1 MNSKEL
7 LTLHDETCKVCKDI
21 MRTKNSDYTG
31 GKDATDPFA
40 NFKCS
45 EVIGIHPV
53 HGLLMR
59 VLDKI
64 QRVRSFVND
73 KELQV
78 PDESVEDA
86 CHDIV
91 NYAILA
97 KAMLME
103 ARARERD
110 EEGPKFRV
118 RT

>member
-7 LTLHDETCKVCKDI
+7 LELHDDTCRECKEI

-40 NFKCS
+40 NFKS
-45 EVIGIHPV
+45 STVIGIHPV

-64 QRVRSFVND
+64 QRIRSFVND
-73 KELQV
+73 RELQV
-78 PDESVEDA
+78 PEESVEDA
-86 CHDIV
+86 CNDIV

-97 KAMLME
+97 KAML
-103 ARARERD
+103 REQRSTD
-110 EEGPKFRV
+110 A
-118 RT
+118 

>member
-1 MNSKEL
+1 
-7 LTLHDETCKVCKDI
+7 

-31 GKDATDPFA
+31 GRGSTDPFA
-40 NFKCS
+40 NFKS
-45 EVIGIHPV
+45 STVIGIHPV

-64 QRVRSFVND
+64 QRIRSFVND

-97 KAMLME
+97 LGMLKE
-103 ARARERD
+103 EREKKSTN
-110 EEGPKFRV
+110 G
-118 RT
+118 

>member
-7 LTLHDETCKVCKDI
+7 LELHDDTCRECKDI

-40 NFKCS
+40 NFKS
-45 EVIGIHPV
+45 STVIGIHPV

-64 QRVRSFVND
+64 QRIRSFVND
-73 KELQV
+73 RELQV

-86 CHDIV
+86 CNDIV

-97 KAMLME
+97 KAML
-103 ARARERD
+103 REER
-110 EEGPKFRV
+110 KNNA
-118 RT
+118 

>member
-97 KAMLME
+97 KAMLIE
-103 ARARERD
+103 ARERERD